1 MSKTERTKAH
11 IIEKTA
17 GIFNTKGFIGTSLS
31 DMEKATG
38 LTKGSIY
45 NNFKNKDAVALAVF
59 DHNLQLAN
67 KLIESEMDKY
77 STAREQLLA
86 YTEVYLDNVLQRS
99 FPHGGCPMLNTAVE
113 ADDTHPELRERAAEA
128 IIDWKNRISFL
139 IRKGVSDGEFRQ
151 YINVEQAALTIFATV
166 EGAVMISKVTGKVEY
181 LNMIMGSVRKMI
193 YDLE

>member
-1 MSKTERTKAH
+1 MSKTEQTKAH

-17 GIFNTKGFIGTSLS
+17 PVFNTKGFVGTSLS

-59 DHNLQLAN
+59 DHNLQITN
-67 KLIESEMDKY
+67 NLIEQEMGKH
-77 STAREQLLA
+77 SSAKEQLLA
-86 YTEVYLDNVLQRS
+86 YTEVYLDNTLQHL
-99 FPHGGCPMLNTAVE
+99 FPQGGCPMLNTAVE
-113 ADDTHPELRERAAEA
+113 ADDTHPELKGRAAEA
-128 IIDWKNRISFL
+128 VIDWKNKIAFL
-139 IRKGVSDGEFRQ
+139 IRKGVSEGEFRE

-166 EGAVMISKVTGKVEY
+166 EGAIMISKVTGKVEY

-193 YDLE
+193 YDLQ